1 MNRSESIAN
10 LAASLCKAQAEFP
23 AIPRNKEV
31 TVTSPKGSYKF
42 SYAPFEDILRATK
55 EARVNN
61 GLAFTQSATDKE
73 LHTIVLH
80 SSGEFFTSSVPL
92 VLQSGGPQAMGSA
105 ITYARRY
112 GFCDAF
118 GIQADDDDDGN
129 AAEGNHVEE
138 KKASNGS
145 SGMSVKKEAFDS
157 LGPDEQVWIS
167 DLAREVSKLVTSG
180 EAGEAIRHIDKNL
193 PEIGEKRLPKV
204 DVYKPALWS
213 KLHSKVRADLHAYR
227 ESLKQKE
234 AA

>member
-10 LAASLCKAQAEFP
+10 LAAALCKAQAEFP

-31 TVTSPKGSYKF
+31 TVTGQKGSYKF
-42 SYAPFEDILRATK
+42 SYAPFEDILRHTK
-55 EARVNN
+55 EARVKN

-73 LHTIVLH
+73 LHTVIIH

-129 AAEGNHVEE
+129 AAEGNHVQTSQKAPSSLSAAAVKADAFNDLSEDE
-138 KKASNGS
+138 K
-145 SGMSVKKEAFDS
+145 
-157 LGPDEQVWIS
+157 VWIT
-167 DLAREVSKLVTSG
+167 DLAEAVTTMVTNG
-180 EAGEAIRHIDKNL
+180 DVKDAADEIDHSI
-193 PEIGEKRLPKV
+193 PQIGEKRLEKATEYKV
-204 DVYKPALWS
+204 ALWGKLDS
-213 KLHSKVRADLHAYR
+213 KTRSALTKYR
-227 ESLKQKE
+227 NSLKE